1 MNTQDTNNILSLS
14 SCSQRFSLL
23 PIASNLSSG
32 SMTSSKGNLLKSN
45 LTNEHGQN
53 HVHLTDDSNTIPL
66 RPFTTNLA
74 ENATFYSKWFQNIVK
89 Q

>member
-23 PIASNLSSG
+23 PIATSLSSG
-32 SMTSSKGNLLKSN
+32 SSKGNLLKSN
-45 LTNEHGQN
+45 MNSDQGQN
-53 HVHLTDDSNTIPL
+53 HVHMNDDPNSTPL

>member
-23 PIASNLSSG
+23 PIATNLSSG
-32 SMTSSKGNLLKSN
+32 SSKGNLLKSN
-45 LTNEHGQN
+45 MNVDQGQN
-53 HVHLTDDSNTIPL
+53 QNDDPHSTPL